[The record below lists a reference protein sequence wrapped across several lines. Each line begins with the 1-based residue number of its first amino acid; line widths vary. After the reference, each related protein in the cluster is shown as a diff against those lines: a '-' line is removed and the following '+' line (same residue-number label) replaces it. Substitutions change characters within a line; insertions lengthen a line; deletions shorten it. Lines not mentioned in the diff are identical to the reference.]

1 MARHTPAD
9 YLLISPDEARDQLR
23 SLTARQPRPGGRQV
37 PFTPVETLL
46 CFGVAFRV
54 NHRQFGGSTAHLAPS
69 PVPQLA
75 SLFRRPPSSI
85 LAKMANLDGSRTH
98 GASNDIRVAIAL
110 SRDPSEYFSLYSLIL
125 KSARSI
131 GINEVQLPDF
141 LGIEDSAT
149 PYMTVL
155 ASGLES
161 LSDWEIEL
169 DTVDEAKRLQQALET
184 VSLADTERLLVTR
197 TRIGQQRFANQ
208 VLENYSCTCAFCGL
222 STKDLGSQDRYKLLI
237 ASHIKPW
244 RDSTGDE
251 RTDPRNGIAACPTHD
266 TAFDQGLIAVDTD
279 MSIILSPVLEA
290 ATARSDKF
298 AHNFKAPGVLNELLL
313 PVGAQPPDPSHLDWH
328 RVNILKAA

>member
-1 MARHTPAD
+1 
-9 YLLISPDEARDQLR
+9 
-23 SLTARQPRPGGRQV
+23 
-37 PFTPVETLL
+37 
-46 CFGVAFRV
+46 
-54 NHRQFGGSTAHLAPS
+54 
-69 PVPQLA
+69 
-75 SLFRRPPSSI
+75 
-85 LAKMANLDGSRTH
+85 MANLDGSRTH

-110 SRDPSEYFSLYSLIL
+110 SRDPSEYLSLYSLIL

-141 LGIEDSAT
+141 LGVESSTT
-149 PYMTVL
+149 PFASVL
-155 ASGLES
+155 ASSVES

-169 DTVDEAKRLQQALET
+169 DTVDEARRLQQALET

-222 STKDLGSQDRYKLLI
+222 STKDLDSQERYKLLI

-266 TAFDQGLIAVDTD
+266 AAFDQGLLTVAAD
-279 MSIILSPVLEA
+279 MSIVLSPALEA
-290 ATARSDKF
+290 ATARSQQF
-298 AHNFKAPGVLNELLL
+298 AHTFKTPGIRNTLLL
-313 PVGAQPPDPSHLDWH
+313 PVGAQPPDPSHLEWH
-328 RVNILKAA
+328 RTNILQVA

>member
-1 MARHTPAD
+1 MARHTPGD
-9 YLLISPDEARDQLR
+9 YLLISPNAAREQLR
-23 SLTARQPRPGGRQV
+23 SLTIRLPRPGGRQV

-46 CFGVAFRV
+46 CYGVAFRV

-69 PVPQLA
+69 PVPELA

-110 SRDPSEYFSLYSLIL
+110 SRDPSEYLSLYGRIL
-125 KSARSI
+125 DAARSI
-131 GINEVQLPDF
+131 GINENQLPDF
-141 LGIEDSAT
+141 LGVENSQDRYTNIL
-149 PYMTVL
+149 V
-155 ASGLES
+155 SGMEP
-161 LSDWEIEL
+161 LSDWEIEV
-169 DTVDEAKRLQQALET
+169 DTVDEARRIHQTLPA

-222 STKDLGSQDRYKLLI
+222 STTDLDPRNRYKLLI

-244 RDSTGDE
+244 RSSSNDE

-266 TAFDQGLIAVDTD
+266 AAFDQGLIAVDTD
-279 MSIILSPVLEA
+279 MSIILSPSLEA
-290 ATARSDKF
+290 ATARSEQF
-298 AHNFKAPGVLNELLL
+298 AHNFKAPGVLDELLL
-313 PVGAQPPDPSHLDWH
+313 PVGAQPPDPSHLEWH
-328 RVNILKAA
+328 RTNILQVA